1 MSGLNITLTQFD
13 VYGNIDD
20 WLITMAF
27 ALLYIYLEDYMSFHF
42 LILFKIIF
50 VLKKYDIFLVFFNDF
65 NVLI

>member
-1 MSGLNITLTQFD
+1 MKQVDYFTFFYRILHPPHTTFLYI
-13 VYGNIDD
+13 YI
-20 WLITMAF
+20 
-27 ALLYIYLEDYMSFHF
+27 YIYLEDYMSFHF